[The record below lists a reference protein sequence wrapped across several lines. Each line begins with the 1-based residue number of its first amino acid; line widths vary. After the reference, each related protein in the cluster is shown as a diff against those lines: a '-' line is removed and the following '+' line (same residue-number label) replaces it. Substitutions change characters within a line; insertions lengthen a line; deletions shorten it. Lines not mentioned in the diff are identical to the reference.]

1 MLHCS
6 TVAVS
11 CLLCCCLKNAFQV
24 MRCAFRTLFSA
35 ARLFPVSSSFAGSF
49 RNSSRAFHCTW
60 DRRENGAS
68 PKSILYKRRWVC
80 PERKRDWHSKRL
92 EFSMS
97 NYKTLWSEFLK
108 LFQEVTPTVF
118 SCRAWASLRSSSETW
133 RDIDLPVL
141 SQTCFQNTL
150 ACVRFRDMFCSP
162 VIVW

>member
-1 MLHCS
+1 MYSPYCLTQVKCLHLINQSCLCVCGMLHCS

-11 CLLCCCLKNAFQV
+11 CLLCCCFKKMHFKLRVAL
-24 MRCAFRTLFSA
+24 FRTFFSA
-35 ARLFPVSSSFAGSF
+35 ARLFPASSSFAGSF

-108 LFQEVTPTVF
+108 LFSQAVMFQEMTPTVS
-118 SCRAWASLRSSSETW
+118 SCRA
-133 RDIDLPVL
+133 
-141 SQTCFQNTL
+141 
-150 ACVRFRDMFCSP
+150 
-162 VIVW
+162 